1 MVPSLRSGDAVPR
14 TCAVS
19 PTFRCGAFF
28 FVALA
33 LADVPSA
40 SLTLLHASLAAMTGE
55 TKIVEIKENTLKG
68 FGIILPEWQQT

>member
-1 MVPSLRSGDAVPR
+1 MC
-14 TCAVS
+14 CAVLGGGLPS
-19 PTFRCGAFF
+19 SVRSRPTFRYGAFF
-28 FVALA
+28 FVVSA

-40 SLTLLHASLAAMTGE
+40 SLTLPHASLAAMTGE